1 VEAKG
6 GLKMRKYLFLILSI
20 VSVLGISACDNKDQ
34 KADELPEFVEVD
46 LTVNPEKGNVNEQ
59 MTFEAKV
66 TQGDENVEDAD
77 EVTFEI
83 WRAKD
88 EKHEKIKV
96 EHTEDGIYRLEKSF
110 QQEGTYYII
119 SHVTARDMH
128 NMPKKVFV
136 VGTPSEPEDP
146 NESKNDMNME
156 GH

>member
-1 VEAKG
+1 MKKF
-6 GLKMRKYLFLILSI
+6 LFLFLII
-20 VSVLGISACDNKDQ
+20 VSVLFISACNNKEQ
-34 KADELPEFVEVD
+34 KSDDLPEFVEVE
-46 LTVNPEKGNVNEQ
+46 LTVNPEKGNVNEPIV
-59 MTFEAKV
+59 FEAKV

-77 EVTFEI
+77 EVKFEI

-88 EKHEKIKV
+88 EKHEKIVV
-96 EHTEDGIYRLEKSF
+96 EHAEDGIYRFEKSF
-110 QQEGTYYII
+110 EQDGTYYII

-146 NESKNDMNME
+146 SESNHSMEGMDME